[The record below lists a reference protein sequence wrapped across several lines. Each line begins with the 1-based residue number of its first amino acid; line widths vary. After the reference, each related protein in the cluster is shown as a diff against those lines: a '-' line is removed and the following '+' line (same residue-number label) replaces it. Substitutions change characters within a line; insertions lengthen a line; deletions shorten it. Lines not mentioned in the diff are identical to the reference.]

1 MRTFALWLAAAVA
14 VAGTTTLASAQAY
27 YPTQHGPRYVNPDYQ
42 PYGPGYYVG
51 PRHAVPVPRGCYA
64 SREQVRING
73 QLVWRPL
80 VTCPYDESR

>member
-1 MRTFALWLAAAVA
+1 MRTLALSLSAALA
-14 VAGTTTLASAQAY
+14 VAGTTTHASAQAY
-27 YPTQHGPRYVNPDYQ
+27 YPNQYGPRYVHPDYQ
-42 PYGPGYYVG
+42 PYGPGYYAG
-51 PRHAVPVPRGCYA
+51 GRYGARVPRGCYA